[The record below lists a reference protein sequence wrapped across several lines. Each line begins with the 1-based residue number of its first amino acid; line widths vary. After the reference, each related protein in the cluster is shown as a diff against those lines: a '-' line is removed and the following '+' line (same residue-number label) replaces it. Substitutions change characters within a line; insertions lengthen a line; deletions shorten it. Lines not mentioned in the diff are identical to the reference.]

1 MTPFVT
7 LIILFLD
14 GSAMGIAY
22 RGADACAAGL
32 MTEPAIQ
39 SERFGLEIVKAYC
52 VENAA

>member
-32 MTEPAIQ
+32 ITEPAKI
-39 SERFGLEIVKAYC
+39 SERLGLEVVEAYC
-52 VENAA
+52 VEVRR